1 MSTVRFENINKFYG
15 DIQVL
20 NNINLDV
27 EDGEFLVLVGPSGCG
42 KSTTLRMVAGLED
55 PTDGQLFIGDKVVN
69 EIEPSKRDIAMV
81 FQNYALYPH
90 MSVFENMSFG
100 LKIRKLDSAEITKR
114 VKEAA
119 DILQIDDLLLRRPKE
134 LSGGQRQRVAL
145 GRCIVR
151 NPKVFLSDEPLSNLD
166 AKLRAEMRVE
176 IKKLHQILKTTM
188 MYVTHDQTE
197 AMTMGSRIA
206 VINKGVIE
214 QLDTPDRIYR
224 HPVNKFVA
232 GFIGSPQMNFIE
244 GNVSSSDGILH
255 FASGKIDLDLS
266 GHNFNTI
273 PSKVILGIRPENISL
288 KTSENKSSN
297 NIIKAVVDLI
307 EPLGAVSL
315 LHLNSDGIRF
325 SASIKSIE
333 NIIEG
338 IEAEFIFDGSSFHF
352 FDAASQKY
360 LD

>member
-1 MSTVRFENINKFYG
+1 
-15 DIQVL
+15 
-20 NNINLDV
+20 
-27 EDGEFLVLVGPSGCG
+27 
-42 KSTTLRMVAGLED
+42 
-55 PTDGQLFIGDKVVN
+55 
-69 EIEPSKRDIAMV
+69 
-81 FQNYALYPH
+81 
-90 MSVFENMSFG
+90 
-100 LKIRKLDSAEITKR
+100 
-114 VKEAA
+114 
-119 DILQIDDLLLRRPKE
+119 
-134 LSGGQRQRVAL
+134 
-145 GRCIVR
+145 
-151 NPKVFLSDEPLSNLD
+151 
-166 AKLRAEMRVE
+166 MRVE

-333 NIIEG
+333 NIIEC